1 MALADALEQ
10 ATKPRRLR
18 CAIAILLEQLD
29 AADRQTLV
37 TWLVDAHISNAA
49 IERALVSQNHLIRQH
64 TVRRHRKNE
73 CSCVAI

>member
-18 CAIAILLEQLD
+18 CAIAVLLEQLD
-29 AADRQTLV
+29 HDDKRTLAG
-37 TWLVDAHISNAA
+37 WLTDLTISNAA
-49 IERALVSQNHLIRQH
+49 IERALVSQGHLIRQH

-73 CSCVAI
+73 CSCVTG